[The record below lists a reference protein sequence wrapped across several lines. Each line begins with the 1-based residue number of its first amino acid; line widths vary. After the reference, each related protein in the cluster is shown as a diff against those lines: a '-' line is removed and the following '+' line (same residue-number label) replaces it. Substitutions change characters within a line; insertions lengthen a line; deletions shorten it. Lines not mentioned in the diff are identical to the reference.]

1 MPTPLP
7 KSITRAVWVLVAVV
21 AASAV
26 ITVLTL
32 WRNDEIILAWSEG
45 NSSARELLASGGLEA
60 LKASPIVPKFGQLA
74 VVALVWFVMLVWVLG
89 ACLVGGHNWAR
100 HWLTATVFVGVVVAV
115 VSLINHLPT
124 SFVVVSVVLLVLDAA
139 LLYFVWH
146 KDSTAYMR
154 SFRKPRAKDLSAA

>member
-1 MPTPLP
+1 MVTPLP
-7 KSITRAVWVLVAVV
+7 KSITNAVRVLVAVV
-21 AASAV
+21 LASAA

-32 WRNDEIILAWSEG
+32 VRNDEIILAWSEG
-45 NSSARELLASGGLEA
+45 NSSARELLASGGIEA

-89 ACLVGGHNWAR
+89 ACLAGGHSWAR
-100 HWLTATVFVGVVVAV
+100 HWLTATTVVGVVVAV
-115 VSLINHLPT
+115 VSLTNHLPA

-146 KDSTAYMR
+146 PDSTAYMR
-154 SFRKPRAKDLSAA
+154 SFRTPRKGVAAA